1 MLTIYTDGGADSR
14 GNSGAACVIEGYQ
27 GMEPM
32 GYATFLGSAT
42 NNEAEIFAALM
53 GFAICNILLDRPHQ
67 EIKWVSDSEYS
78 LKSATQ
84 YMKSWQKNGWQTA
97 QKKPV
102 KNQGLWRTFNA
113 ITKEVRIIPEHVR
126 GHQGHPQ
133 NEACDTAVGWL
144 RENAQSFKEGREYI
158 DTEVCQE
165 WMIIDGRGLLSEIR
179 RAESRGLEESFVHT
193 FFKNYLVDP
202 SSAEVRSQAKPQ
214 SRIKENKP
222 QDVPRTSI
230 KRLTLA
236 YLKKLEELD
245 PSGEYKSEDPSLRK
259 IIAALARWSKI

>member
-14 GNSGAACVIEGYQ
+14 GNSGAACIIEGYQ
-27 GMEPM
+27 GIEPM

-53 GFAICNILLDRPHQ
+53 GFAICNILLERPHQ

-133 NEACDTAVGWL
+133 NEACDTVVGWL
-144 RENAQSFKEGREYI
+144 RENAQSIKEGREYI
-158 DTEVCQE
+158 DTLVCQE
-165 WMIIDGRGLLSEIR
+165 WMIIDGRGLLKEIR
-179 RAESRGLEESFVHT
+179 NAETRGLEDSFIHE
-193 FFKNYLVDP
+193 FFKKYLAN
-202 SSAEVRSQAKPQ
+202 SSPTKLTTKKVHQVAPDKANSQEILEA
-214 SRIKENKP
+214 
-222 QDVPRTSI
+222 SI
-230 KRLTLA
+230 KRLTMA
-236 YLKKLEELD
+236 YLKKLEDLD
-245 PSGEYKSEDPSLRK
+245 PSGEFKKEDLSFRK
-259 IIAALARWSKI
+259 IIAALGRWSKI